1 MVPANQGFDAYNSAG
16 DNLDLRLVVEGELFL
31 RHRVPD
37 ALLEGIAPILA
48 DPTANVTGF
57 HLYLFNAADATE
69 TWRRSK
75 LAQLGAV
82 A

>member
-1 MVPANQGFDAYNSAG
+1 LQHGSGSPTPTASSRRTCGSWHGSSDPAGFY
-16 DNLDLRLVVEGELFL
+16 R
-31 RHRVPD
+31 PD

-57 HLYLFNAADATE
+57 HLYLFNAVDATE